1 MSAQGVKIKGVLAL
15 SSIEVWERMS
25 FYTMQ
30 AILVLY
36 ASATTLKG
44 GLGWTESDA
53 LRLTGLYGAL
63 VYCSPIIGGY
73 LADKF
78 IGHKRST
85 LIGAVIM
92 MFGHG
97 SLAISG
103 QFAFFVGI
111 TLLIIGSGFLKP
123 AISAMVGEFYPRT
136 EETNKQSAFAIF
148 YMAIN
153 IGSLLGTLI
162 AGPISSTYG
171 YNYAF
176 GFAAFG
182 LVVAIINILVTKNKS
197 LRNVGNLTKKD
208 INEIKK
214 PWSKNEY
221 IKFWTFITL
230 CVSNIFWNIFYAL
243 PYGLLTLY
251 ADKNIDKSLFGWTI
265 PTTWYYAMYGGF
277 IIIFAPIMAGIYKF
291 IAHETKWNFTLSYKL
306 AVGYLLLAIA
316 SLFILPLVKNIA
328 VDHNYVGSS
337 VYLIMFYLFFA
348 ISELI
353 TVPVLLSAATTF
365 AAPGWSSRLVSLNML
380 ISWSIG
386 AWLGGEFGALA
397 QNVSPFSMFKF
408 VIIICAIFFIG
419 HLLSNKKI
427 EHIIKLEH

>member
-214 PWSKNEY
+214 
-221 IKFWTFITL
+221 
-230 CVSNIFWNIFYAL
+230 
-243 PYGLLTLY
+243 
-251 ADKNIDKSLFGWTI
+251 
-265 PTTWYYAMYGGF
+265 
-277 IIIFAPIMAGIYKF
+277 
-291 IAHETKWNFTLSYKL
+291 
-306 AVGYLLLAIA
+306 
-316 SLFILPLVKNIA
+316 
-328 VDHNYVGSS
+328 
-337 VYLIMFYLFFA
+337 
-348 ISELI
+348 
-353 TVPVLLSAATTF
+353 
-365 AAPGWSSRLVSLNML
+365 
-380 ISWSIG
+380 
-386 AWLGGEFGALA
+386 
-397 QNVSPFSMFKF
+397 
-408 VIIICAIFFIG
+408 
-419 HLLSNKKI
+419 
-427 EHIIKLEH
+427 